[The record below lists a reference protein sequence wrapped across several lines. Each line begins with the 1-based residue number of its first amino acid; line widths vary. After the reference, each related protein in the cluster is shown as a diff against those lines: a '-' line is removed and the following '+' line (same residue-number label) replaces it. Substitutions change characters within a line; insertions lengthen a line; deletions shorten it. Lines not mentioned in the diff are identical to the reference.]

1 MSGQMNMIRKRIKSQ
16 KVGYQRS
23 IKGWTNTLVDVPA
36 FILGNCPY
44 LPQKDLRLLKNHFT
58 IGINRAF
65 YVLDPTILMWQDS
78 ELWYTEKS
86 KIVKTEAIKFC
97 RDSADIQGRFL
108 HFRISGN
115 SFAIPDSA
123 EVLHGRGSTG
133 PLAFQLAWI
142 LGCNPIVLLGMSC
155 KYHDGKT
162 DFYGKNASHKPHT
175 LRNCSKGLEWISKCE
190 RMGRTIYN
198 CCPSSHFDK
207 HFTLDSVL
215 KDIGESSTF
224 SREFFIKRLLKSDK

>member
-1 MSGQMNMIRKRIKSQ
+1 MLGLKNMIRKRIKSQ
-16 KVGYQRS
+16 KLGHQKS

-36 FILGNCPY
+36 FILGNCPH
-44 LPQKDLRLLKNHFT
+44 LPQKDLHKLKNYFT

-65 YVLDPTILMWQDS
+65 YAFDPTVLIWQDA
-78 ELWYTEKS
+78 ELWYSEKS
-86 KIVKTEAIKFC
+86 KLAKTESIKYC

-115 SFAIPDSA
+115 AFALPESA

-142 LGCNPIVLLGMSC
+142 LGCNPIILLGMSC
-155 KYHDGKT
+155 KYNDGKT

-175 LRNCSKGLEWISKCE
+175 LRNCSRGLEWIAKCE
-190 RMGRTIYN
+190 RLGRKIIN
-198 CCPSSHFDK
+198 CSPSSYFDQNL
-207 HFTLDSVL
+207 TLDSVL
-215 KDIGESSTF
+215 KDIGEQHRS
-224 SREFFIKRLLKSDK
+224 SREVFVKRLLKSDK